1 MLLQL
6 YNETYKP
13 NFFRPF
19 FMDWDNAKEI
29 TDFVEQDKQ
38 YIFRMDLPGFKK
50 EDVKVEVKD
59 HTLSIEAS
67 RSQEYDE
74 SKDKIY
80 RKERRALK
88 RSEFYRIPGNVIENK
103 IQAKVEDGVLNV
115 YLPKKEESKPK
126 LISIN

>member
-1 MLLQL
+1 
-6 YNETYKP
+6 
-13 NFFRPF
+13 
-19 FMDWDNAKEI
+19 
-29 TDFVEQDKQ
+29 
-38 YIFRMDLPGFKK
+38 MDLPGFKK

-59 HTLSIEAS
+59 HTLSIEAN
-67 RSQEYDE
+67 RTQEYDE

-88 RSEFYRIPGNVIENK
+88 RSEFYRLPDNVLENK
-103 IQAKVEDGVLNV
+103 IQAKVEDGVLRV

>member
-1 MLLQL
+1 MLLQSWH
-6 YNETYKP
+6 ETYKP
-13 NFFRPF
+13 NFFNPF
-19 FMDWDNAKEI
+19 FMDWDNSKEI
-29 TDFVEQDKQ
+29 ADFVEKDKQ
-38 YIFRMDLPGFKK
+38 YIFSMDLPGFKK

-59 HTLSIEAS
+59 HTLSIEAN
-67 RSQEYDE
+67 RTQEYDE

-88 RSEFYRIPGNVIENK
+88 RSEFYRLPDNVLENK
-103 IQAKVEDGVLNV
+103 IQAKVEDGVLRV

>member
-6 YNETYKP
+6 WNETHKP
-13 NFFRPF
+13 NFFSPL
-19 FMDWDNAKEI
+19 FMNWDNSREM

-38 YIFRMDLPGFKK
+38 YIFRMDLPGFRK

-59 HTLSIEAS
+59 HTLIIEAN
-67 RSQEYDE
+67 RTQEYDE
-74 SKDKIY
+74 SKDRVY

-88 RSEFYRIPGNVIENK
+88 IREFYHLPDNVLENK

-115 YLPKKEESKPK
+115 YLPKTEESKPK